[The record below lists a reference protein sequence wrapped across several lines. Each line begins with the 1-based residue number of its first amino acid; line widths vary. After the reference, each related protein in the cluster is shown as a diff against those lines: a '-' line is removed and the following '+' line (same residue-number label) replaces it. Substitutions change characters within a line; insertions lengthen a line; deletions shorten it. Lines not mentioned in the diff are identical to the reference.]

1 MAIGVEVTTST
12 QTGPS
17 NAGPESSRFQIAGL
31 TERGPVDASVLL
43 ESLADFESVYGSRT
57 AYASNAYDTARTFWE
72 EGGTELIV
80 SRAVGPAA
88 QKGSLTLKD
97 GAGTPLDTIR
107 IEAASAGA
115 YSAGLKV
122 EIKAGVIADSFTFVL
137 TLNGVIVTQLRN
149 LTSPEALVTGLSTNP
164 YVRASTLGSI
174 TAAPQNNPKVV
185 AATSLTAGSDDR
197 ANVTTAEVIA
207 ALDLPVRTLANQS
220 IDIEGCAVAAPGYPA
235 DVIGDA
241 LIEYAKAKNKIALLA
256 GDASET
262 KESIAVLA
270 QTLVSGAG
278 DAAGLFFPHIVIPDG
293 SGTRTLSPEGYVA
306 AVRAR
311 AHTEVG
317 FWQAAPGDRSIT
329 QWVLGTAVGVD
340 KAANNDLADAQVN
353 GLVTIGG
360 QVRLYGWSS
369 LSNDRENLGLLSARD
384 SLNNL
389 TAELRKAL
397 EPFVFATVDGK
408 GHLLSAVQAATTA
421 VLSPISNDGGFFAR
435 VDYKGEQTDPGY
447 RVVVNR
453 VNNPASAL
461 QENEVHVSVAV
472 RLSPVA
478 ALISAEIIK
487 VALTDA
493 VSV

>member
-1 MAIGVEVTTST
+1 
-12 QTGPS
+12 
-17 NAGPESSRFQIAGL
+17 
-31 TERGPVDASVLL
+31 
-43 ESLADFESVYGSRT
+43 
-57 AYASNAYDTARTFWE
+57 
-72 EGGTELIV
+72 
-80 SRAVGPAA
+80 
-88 QKGSLTLKD
+88 
-97 GAGTPLDTIR
+97 
-107 IEAASAGA
+107 
-115 YSAGLKV
+115 
-122 EIKAGVIADSFTFVL
+122 
-137 TLNGVIVTQLRN
+137 
-149 LTSPEALVTGLSTNP
+149 
-164 YVRASTLGSI
+164 
-174 TAAPQNNPKVV
+174 
-185 AATSLTAGSDDR
+185 
-197 ANVTTAEVIA
+197 
-207 ALDLPVRTLANQS
+207 
-220 IDIEGCAVAAPGYPA
+220 
-235 DVIGDA
+235 
-241 LIEYAKAKNKIALLA
+241 
-256 GDASET
+256 
-262 KESIAVLA
+262 
-270 QTLVSGAG
+270 
-278 DAAGLFFPHIVIPDG
+278 
-293 SGTRTLSPEGYVA
+293 
-306 AVRAR
+306 
-311 AHTEVG
+311 
-317 FWQAAPGDRSIT
+317 
-329 QWVLGTAVGVD
+329 VD